1 MDGRTQRGDG
11 TSGRREPVFI
21 EELLSRVGTLRRLNQ
36 TINIKVPVKMSLLS
50 PIIQIKKMRLNLSDL
65 SEVTELTWG

>member
-21 EELLSRVGTLRRLNQ
+21 EELLSCVGTLRRLNQ
-36 TINIKVPVKMSLLS
+36 TVNIKVPVKISLLS
-50 PIIQIKKMRLNLSDL
+50 PFIQMRKN
-65 SEVTELTWG
+65 EAQFK